1 MGESFGSVLSTTE
14 GRMGSGCIR
23 EWWEN
28 NALAHISWLSWNQS
42 FTVCKAYAKVYKD
55 LLYLVRWQV
64 LDTLEGWDE
73 ASGHL
78 PCAKSHASPEG
89 VFITRL
95 RLMEN
100 NILGVTQSN
109 SQTKQK

>member
-1 MGESFGSVLSTTE
+1 MNPLVQSLAPQKGEWGGGVFANGGKTTH
-14 GRMGSGCIR
+14 
-23 EWWEN
+23 
-28 NALAHISWLSWNQS
+28 AHISWLSWNQS